1 MQIAILLLCLV
12 AMVSSYQI
20 FGFKFFEGKTEDIQD
35 VQDTQGTKV
44 LPNYQNQ
51 PNLGDEMAM
60 GA

>member
-1 MQIAILLLCLV
+1 MHIPILVLCLI

-20 FGFKFFEGKTEDIQD
+20 FGFKFFEGKTEETQDIQG
-35 VQDTQGTKV
+35 TQGTKV
-44 LPNYQNQ
+44 MPNSQDQ

>member
-1 MQIAILLLCLV
+1 MA
-12 AMVSSYQI
+12 SSYQI
-20 FGFKFFEGKTEDIQD
+20 FGFKFFEGKTEETQDIQD
-35 VQDTQGTKV
+35 IQGTKV